1 MGTLELTARVEVSH
15 SPDALQVAAL
25 NREATAAKRAGDW
38 TRACALLAQ
47 AKAIEGEAY
56 AQTRLA
62 KFLQQA
68 GRLDEALAEI
78 QWLIDRSHAR
88 ARANAS
94 PRDGAVMTQYMRLVE
109 LVGIYDDAI
118 LICKRAKRADLQ
130 ADYEARRAAYES
142 LRAKLGALSGEDWVY

>member
-1 MGTLELTARVEVSH
+1 MRH
-15 SPDALQVAAL
+15 
-25 NREATAAKRAGDW
+25 
-38 TRACALLAQ
+38 
-47 AKAIEGEAY
+47 
-56 AQTRLA
+56 
-62 KFLQQA
+62 
-68 GRLDEALAEI
+68 
-78 QWLIDRSHAR
+78 
-88 ARANAS
+88 